1 MLSLQTIANKARAV
15 QDAQMDPE
23 DFQEWFSDFAF
34 GHRGARGNQVAD
46 ALAAI
51 DMVLTEMS
59 LGEFEGAELGA
70 RLLDAIAPFSRPE
83 FRVQCK
89 IAPLGEYPEPI
100 ARLSPQ
106 SLGIRL
112 GSSSQPIA
120 GMIAAS
126 ERRSKIHRGPVPTH
140 ESIDGRAIPYFTNPS
155 QVPAA

>member
-1 MLSLQTIANKARAV
+1 MFSLQTIADKARAV
-15 QDAQMDPE
+15 QDAQLDPE
-23 DFQEWFSDFAF
+23 DFQDWFSDFAF
-34 GHRGARGNQVAD
+34 GHRGARGNEVAD

-89 IAPLGEYPEPI
+89 IAPLGEFPEQI
-100 ARLSPQ
+100 AKLLPQ
-106 SLGIRL
+106 PVGIRL
-112 GSSSQPIA
+112 GSVSQRIA
-120 GMIAAS
+120 PS
-126 ERRSKIHRGPVPTH
+126 ERHSKFQRGPAPTH
-140 ESIDGRAIPYFTNPS
+140 ESIDGCRIPYFTDPS